1 MWSYVNSPVSMVIW
15 LYVNSPVCMVVCMV
29 VVIVTYI
36 RGYSRDMLLIGLWMF
51 SMVYGPKTSHG
62 R

>member
-1 MWSYVNSPVSMVIW
+1 MNSPVSMVIW
-15 LYVNSPVCMVVCMV
+15 LYMAVCMV

-36 RGYSRDMLLIGLWMF
+36 RGYSKDIVLIGLWMF
-51 SMVYGPKTSHG
+51 SMVYVLKTSHG